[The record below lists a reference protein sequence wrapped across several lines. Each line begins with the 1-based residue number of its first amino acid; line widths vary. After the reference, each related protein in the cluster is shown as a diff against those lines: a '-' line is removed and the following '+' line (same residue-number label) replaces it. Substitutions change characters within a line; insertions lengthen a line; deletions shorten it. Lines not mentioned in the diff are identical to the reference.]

1 MKIVQCSKCGN
12 MMHATARCYKCG
24 STAFQ
29 NVGSQCQIHPNAQEA
44 FRRLSTLISEKKFD
58 DANLIAKNVLE
69 WMPQYSEVYWAQLL
83 AFHKCSSDTELM
95 CKGFSIKE
103 DPNFINA
110 MKYASSH
117 ERQVYVNVQV
127 CTEAIQKK
135 LLDELRLCVLNRKK
149 ELHMDQLL
157 QEVKTERNKRSQK
170 LFGLWEELNEIEQK
184 LMKIESDCFLIARE
198 HNEAIESSM
207 LSAVQ
212 IKNETYKLEEC
223 TDKQLHQFR
232 IRLNATLKQAEQAKD
247 ALQKIKREHP
257 WIEEFSQWV
266 AKKDQKVQSIED
278 ELKSLK
284 NYEDSI
290 KAKIAAFELINSDY
304 TKIVSEVEGGSFVG
318 AKKFFGDTEFAR
330 IIRQAEVIR

>member
-12 MMHATARCYKCG
+12 MMHATSRCYKCG

-29 NVGSQCQIHPNAQEA
+29 NIDSQYQIHPNAQEA
-44 FRRLSTLISEKKFD
+44 FCRLDTLISDKKYD
-58 DANLIAKNVLE
+58 GASLIAKKALE
-69 WMPQYSEVYWAQLL
+69 WMPQCSEVYWAQLL
-83 AFHKCSSDTELM
+83 AFHKCSSDTELI

-110 MKYASSH
+110 MKYASSR
-117 ERQVYVNVQV
+117 ERQVYINIQV
-127 CTEAIQKK
+127 CVEAIQKM

-157 QEVKTERNKRSQK
+157 QEVKTERSIRSQK
-170 LFGLWEELNEIEQK
+170 LFGLWEELNAIEQK
-184 LMKIESDCFLIARE
+184 LMEIEKDFFLIVRE
-198 HNEAIESSM
+198 YEDSIENAKN
-207 LSAVQ
+207 SAWR
-212 IKNETYKLEEC
+212 IKNEIYKLEEC

-232 IRLNATLKQAEQAKD
+232 IRLNAVLKQAEQAKD
-247 ALQKIKREHP
+247 TRQRIKREHP
-257 WIEEFSQWV
+257 WSKEFSQWV
-266 AKKDQKVQSIED
+266 AKKDQKLRSIEE

-304 TKIVSEVEGGSFVG
+304 TKIASEIEGGSFVG